1 MCELKVYTVSGAKR
15 ENVMAG
21 VIRLLSRDGK
31 MLIEGILGDSMEV
44 IGRLVDVDIIAQE
57 ASIVVA

>member
-1 MCELKVYTVSGAKR
+1 MCELTVYTVSGDKR
-15 ENVMAG
+15 EKVMES

-31 MLIEGILGDSMEV
+31 VLLEGILGESMEV
-44 IGRLVDVDIIAQE
+44 TGKLTDVDIIAQE